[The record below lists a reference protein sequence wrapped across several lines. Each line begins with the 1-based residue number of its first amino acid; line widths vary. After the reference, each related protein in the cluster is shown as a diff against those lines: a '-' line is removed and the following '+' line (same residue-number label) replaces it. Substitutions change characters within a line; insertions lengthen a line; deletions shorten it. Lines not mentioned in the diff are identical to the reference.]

1 MLMMS
6 VIAMLR
12 QLPEDSFI
20 TTFVFTSLSKDLAAF
35 CRVFTIIY
43 AK

>member
-1 MLMMS
+1 MS
-6 VIAMLR
+6 ITAMLR
-12 QLPEDSFI
+12 QLPEGSFV

-35 CRVFTIIY
+35 CRAFTIIY